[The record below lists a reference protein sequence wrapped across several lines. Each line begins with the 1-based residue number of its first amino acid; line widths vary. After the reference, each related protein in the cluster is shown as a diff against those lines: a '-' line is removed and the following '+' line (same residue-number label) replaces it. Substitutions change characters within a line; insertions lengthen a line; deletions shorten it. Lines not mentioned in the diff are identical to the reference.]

1 MATTG
6 QKRQRSSSA
15 CADEKKGIPND
26 GEDGTAA
33 HPCLEFLMAQT
44 GSEEHPFSVRFSETF
59 GTTLVASRALA
70 PHSLLFRLPSQYLIT
85 YDAVCATN
93 LSKVIRECLILLNGG
108 KNTSPNAGSNESI
121 QLSPEEFTWLN
132 MVYWRGSPETS
143 SQQVYLNSLSNL
155 PPNLAAWP
163 QSLRDELI
171 GSNVYAVI
179 DESGESNQVDGNGRV
194 VQNLLA
200 KLDRIRSVLH
210 GCHSVTTEAI
220 QGQSI
225 AGSILAE
232 DTKSSIFT
240 EESLSWARGHFLSRR
255 FPANMKN
262 LANLH
267 KEGSSNYHL
276 AGYGDATSM
285 FIPVLDLMNHTPIKE
300 NACSLEMTDD
310 GRYLQVCSGNLALER
325 GDELF
330 YCYSEAGL
338 SNEVLLQGYGFCLPN
353 NPADTVS
360 VKISIKSTNGNTSSG
375 RADSPPPFHIGR
387 GGVSAIPSELWR
399 TIANFAAASSIT
411 PTASFSEEKEIPPND
426 EKTTTRQYD
435 EDDGK
440 QESIEIG
447 SGDLYLLLTYMTNKL
462 TLLNA
467 NKPTKFGGHKNSN
480 TYKERLAYIEM
491 YKSGQREI
499 LEALIQDLT
508 QMLDGFNFE

>member
-1 MATTG
+1 MATAG

-15 CADEKKGIPND
+15 DEKKGIPKD
-26 GEDGTAA
+26 GKIGTAS
-33 HPCLEFLMAQT
+33 HPCLEFLMAQA
-44 GSEEHPFSVRFSETF
+44 GSEGHPFSVRFSEIF
-59 GTTLVASRALA
+59 GTTLVASKALP
-70 PHSLLFRLPSQYLIT
+70 PHSLLFRLPSQYLVT
-85 YDAVCATN
+85 YDVVCATT
-93 LSKVIRECLILLNGG
+93 LSKVIRECLILLNDC
-108 KNTSPNAGSNESI
+108 KNKSPNSSSNESI
-121 QLSPEEFTWLN
+121 QISPEEFTWLN
-132 MVYWRGSPETS
+132 MVYWRASPETS
-143 SQQVYLNSLSNL
+143 SQQVYLKSLSNV

-163 QSLRDELI
+163 QSLRDGLM

-179 DESGESNQVDGNGRV
+179 DESGESNHVDGNGRV
-194 VQNLLA
+194 IQNLLA

-220 QGQSI
+220 HEKSI
-225 AGSILAE
+225 AGSILAK
-232 DTKSSIFT
+232 DTESSIFT

-255 FPANMKN
+255 FPASMKN

-267 KEGSSNYHL
+267 KEGSSNNHL

-285 FIPVLDLMNHTPIKE
+285 FIPVLDLMNHTPMKE

-310 GRYLQVCSGNLALER
+310 GRYLQVCSGNLALKR

-360 VKISIKSTNGNTSSG
+360 VKISLKSTNGNTSAR

-387 GGVSAIPSELWR
+387 GGVAAIPSELWR
-399 TIANFAAASSIT
+399 TIANLAATSSTT
-411 PTASFSEEKEIPPND
+411 PTTSSSEEEEIPYND
-426 EKTTTRQYD
+426 EKATARQND

-447 SGDLYLLLTYMTNKL
+447 SGDLHLLLTYMTNKL
-462 TLLNA
+462 TLLNT
-467 NKPTKFGGHKNSN
+467 NKTTKCGGHKNSD
-480 TYKERLAYIEM
+480 TYQERLAYIEM